1 MLHSPIVHAH
11 DISKQIPREKNFPVG
26 WKCYKTIGSYVSC
39 KFIEIWSPW
48 EVWRALKK
56 PRETLTHLSCSPN
69 FPRASYL
76 DERTLTYEPI
86 VKSQLTWIRIP
97 SLTWRTVKS
106 SLLAPYSGLVHRGV
120 SRGIKRRLIQVPNGI
135 IFPSFLWEMHPH
147 ILLHKLRVTHA
158 TLRCKWHET
167 FWLLLQ
173 LQAAQAHVSKSQRW
187 IHERVT
193 RCVTRCLVTG
203 GTVENLNT
211 F

>member
-1 MLHSPIVHAH
+1 MKPLGSLESAQEAWSNSYAPFVLSKHPACFISRWTHA
-11 DISKQIPREKNFPVG
+11 DI
-26 WKCYKTIGSYVSC
+26 WTI
-39 KFIEIWSPW
+39 
-48 EVWRALKK
+48 A
-56 PRETLTHLSCSPN
+56 
-69 FPRASYL
+69 
-76 DERTLTYEPI
+76 
-86 VKSQLTWIRIP
+86 KSQLTWIRIP

-106 SLLAPYSGLVHRGV
+106 SLLAPYSGLVHRRA

-173 LQAAQAHVSKSQRW
+173 PQAAQAHVSRKSQRW

-193 RCVTRCLVTG
+193 RCVTRC
-203 GTVENLNT
+203 
-211 F
+211 